1 MRSRSIVL
9 VDVSEPYRGALEK
22 RAAAR
27 ELEVTE
33 VSGTR
38 PEHGDG
44 ESVVLV
50 VLQIDLLDGDSLE
63 RVSALGNRF
72 SGVPLLVLAYS
83 MRPGTALALSKLGV
97 CEALELPARAVE
109 VARRCLGH
117 ALSRCPAAVPELV
130 GESSLMRELRRL
142 VLSVAD
148 SSATVLLTGE
158 TGTGKGLVARALHRL
173 SPRRHREFVQ
183 VDCPGL
189 APSLIESELFGHEQG
204 AFTGAVAPRAG
215 RFELANHGTLFL
227 DEIGELD
234 LPLQSKLL
242 RVLEDREYERV
253 GGTETRRLHAR
264 VVAATNRNLSREIS
278 EGRFRLDL
286 YYRLRVIR
294 VEVPPLR
301 ERRSDIPMLA
311 EVNLERLS
319 RQLRLPRPSVSPE
332 FCDRLGLH
340 SWPGNVRELVHVIEA
355 VLVRTRSPR
364 LEEKH
369 LDGLLDRPAEPWRQS
384 RTGVVPGLDGV
395 TQPSPM
401 GADERA
407 QLQRLLIATGGNV
420 AKVARCMGKA
430 RSTVRYKIQ
439 RYGLTG
445 SIPRN

>member
-1 MRSRSIVL
+1 MRSQSVVL
-9 VDVSEPYRGALEK
+9 IDVAEPYRGALEK
-22 RAAAR
+22 TAAAR
-27 ELEVTE
+27 ELEATE
-33 VSGTR
+33 VSITR

-44 ESVVLV
+44 VSVVLV
-50 VLQIDLLDGDSLE
+50 VLQIDVLDGDSLA
-63 RVSALGNRF
+63 RVSALRSRF
-72 SGVPLLVLAYS
+72 SGVPLLVLTHS
-83 MRPGTALALSKLGV
+83 MRPGAAFSLSKLGV
-97 CEALELPARAVE
+97 CDALELPARAVD

-117 ALSRCPAAVPELV
+117 ALPTCPEAVPELV
-130 GESSLMRELRRL
+130 GESSPMRELRRL

-158 TGTGKGLVARALHRL
+158 TGTGKGLVARTIHRL

-189 APSLIESELFGHEQG
+189 SPSLIESELFGHELG

-215 RFELANHGTLFL
+215 RCELANHGTLFL
-227 DEIGELD
+227 DEIGELE

-242 RVLEDREYERV
+242 RVLEDREFERV

-264 VVAATNRNLSREIS
+264 VVAATNRDLSREIS

-286 YYRLRVIR
+286 YYRLRVVR

-311 EVNLERLS
+311 EANLERLC
-319 RQLRLPRPSVSPE
+319 RQLKLPHPSVSPE
-332 FCDRLGLH
+332 FCDRLLLH
-340 SWPGNVRELVHVIEA
+340 SWPGNVRELIHVIEA
-355 VLVRTRSPR
+355 ALVRTRSPR

-369 LDGLLDRPAEPWRQS
+369 LEGLLDRPVKPWRQS
-384 RTGVVPGLDGV
+384 WANLLPGLDGEIQ
-395 TQPSPM
+395 TSPI

-407 QLQRLLIATGGNV
+407 QLQWLLTATGGNV
-420 AKVARCMGKA
+420 ARVARRMGKA

-445 SIPRN
+445 SIPRD